1 MYINDH
7 PEIIVIDPMESVQK
21 LFDRIT
27 SYQIMK
33 ECEILEE
40 GWLYNK
46 AYQCNNNKKIIIII
60 FYERSEVAKSLW
72 SSKFTLC
79 RVGLLLMS
87 KFTRY
92 IYALNITLIYIFVVT
107 HNTLALSKLCKIN
120 LQDMQS
126 IINSCQVSWG

>member
-46 AYQCNNNKKIIIII
+46 ANQCNKSYNIII
-60 FYERSEVAKSLW
+60 FYERRLPNHSGHQNL
-72 SSKFTLC
+72 LC
-79 RVGLLLMS
+79 
-87 KFTRY
+87 
-92 IYALNITLIYIFVVT
+92 I
-107 HNTLALSKLCKIN
+107 
-120 LQDMQS
+120 
-126 IINSCQVSWG
+126 VSDFK

>member
-1 MYINDH
+1 MYFFFQMYINDH

-46 AYQCNNNKKIIIII
+46 ANQCNNNKKRIII
-60 FYERSEVAKSLW
+60 FYERS
-72 SSKFTLC
+72 
-79 RVGLLLMS
+79 
-87 KFTRY
+87 
-92 IYALNITLIYIFVVT
+92 
-107 HNTLALSKLCKIN
+107 
-120 LQDMQS
+120 
-126 IINSCQVSWG
+126 